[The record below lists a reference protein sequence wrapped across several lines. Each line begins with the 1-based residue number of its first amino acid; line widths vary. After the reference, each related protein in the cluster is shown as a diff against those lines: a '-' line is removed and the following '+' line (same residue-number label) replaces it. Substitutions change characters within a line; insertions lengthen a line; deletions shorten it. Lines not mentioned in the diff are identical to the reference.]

1 MSSHPGPSSIRSSRA
16 QIARR
21 DWIFAEALAANDRL
35 LRIAFAGLLIYATD
49 LTLFTVFLS
58 ADFGIQESSILSFLA
73 ATVLVHTL
81 GVRWPNVTAEAD
93 ADISAHVRCLPALM
107 VGLFALLLR
116 SAVLE
121 LLLSSAGWSPRSAI
135 IPAIA
140 TTASAVVAGSA
151 FLVSAKE
158 HGHSAAAAPLREF
171 ALFVAACSLVLR
183 LVLCGATDLIP
194 EEAYY
199 WNYAQHL
206 DFGYVDH
213 PPMVAWMI
221 AVSTRIFG
229 DSEFAVRLPA
239 IGCWLATAFF
249 MYRWSED
256 YFGETSACLVL
267 MFLATFPFYFSTGF
281 LMTPDAP
288 LSAAWAASLW
298 LLARA
303 LLAAH
308 RRAWLWVGVSAGLGM
323 LSKYSI
329 ALLGPAAIAFILL
342 DARSRTWL
350 RRREPYQALAVSIL
364 LFCPVV
370 IWNANN
376 EWVSFLYQGPQRWSS
391 DIDFSLHI
399 LILSALVLVTP
410 IGLAGIIVLWLPRRL
425 TRLRQDNAVCSER
438 RMWLFSLVFT
448 LIPLCVFVLHAI
460 QDNPKIQWTGPLWLA
475 SLPLLAS
482 AIDSQAPLPFRRFSG
497 LFSQKLWKP
506 ASAAMLLFL
515 GGAFYAMTVGP
526 PLLPKL
532 ERMGLP
538 VAWEEMMQSVE
549 NIEKALEQET
559 GRRSIVVGLSNYFI
573 SAEHA
578 FYDPGGDGV
587 DETGGRGL
595 LGYNGWMWDYWQ
607 KPEDFAGH
615 DVILLSFDSEYLD
628 RARFEQRFAAIT
640 DARQV
645 PIMKSGRMAGR
656 YFYRI
661 GYAYRPPA

>member
-1 MSSHPGPSSIRSSRA
+1 MSSRPGDSPIRSSRA

-21 DWIFAEALAANDRL
+21 DWIFGETLTANDRL
-35 LRIAFAGLLIYATD
+35 LRIAFAGLLIFTAD

-58 ADFGIQESSILSFLA
+58 AGLGIQESSISSFLA
-73 ATVLVHTL
+73 ATVLIHTL
-81 GVRWPNVTAEAD
+81 GVRWPSTAVEAD
-93 ADISAHVRCLPALM
+93 ADPSVPGRYLPVLM
-107 VGLFALLLR
+107 IGLFALLLR

-121 LLLSSAGWSPRSAI
+121 LLLNSAGWSPRWTI
-135 IPAIA
+135 LPAIA

-151 FLVSAKE
+151 FLVSSRE
-158 HGHSAAAAPLREF
+158 HGHGAAAARLRAF
-171 ALFVAACSLVLR
+171 ALFVAACSLALR
-183 LVLCGATDLIP
+183 LVLSGATDLIP

-221 AVSTRIFG
+221 AVSTRILG

-239 IGCWLATAFF
+239 IGCWLATAYF
-249 MYRWSED
+249 MYRWSENF
-256 YFGETSACLVL
+256 FGETSACLVL

-303 LLAAH
+303 LLEVN
-308 RRAWLWVGVSAGLGM
+308 RRAWLWVGVSVGLGM

-329 ALLGPAAIAFILL
+329 ALLGPATLAFILL
-342 DARSRTWL
+342 DARSRIWL
-350 RRREPYQALAVSIL
+350 RRREPYQALAISIL

-410 IGLAGIIVLWLPRRL
+410 IGLAGMIVLWLPRRL
-425 TRLRQDNAVCSER
+425 TRLRHGNAVCSVR
-438 RMWLFSLVFT
+438 RMWLFSLIFT
-448 LIPLCVFVLHAI
+448 LIPLSVFVLHSI
-460 QDNPKIQWTGPLWLA
+460 QDNPKIQWTGPVWLA
-475 SLPLLAS
+475 SLPLLAC
-482 AIDSQAPLPFRRFSG
+482 AVASQRALPFRWISG

-506 ASAAMLLFL
+506 ASAMMLLLL
-515 GGAFYAMTVGP
+515 GGAFYAMTIGP

-532 ERMGLP
+532 DRMGLP

-549 NIEKALEQET
+549 TIERELERET
-559 GRRSIVVGLSNYFI
+559 GRPPIVIGLSNYFI

-607 KPEDFAGH
+607 KSEDYAGY
-615 DVILLSFDSEYLD
+615 DVILLSFEEPYQD

-640 DARQV
+640 DTRQV
-645 PIMKSGRMAGR
+645 PVMKSGRVAGSF
-656 YFYRI
+656 FYRI
-661 GYAYRPPA
+661 GYGYRPPA